1 MTATRIRSFAE
12 DTGRYVPTPGGRK
25 TRSLILFNNG
35 YVMGSMWNP
44 AVIAQR
50 ANMTLDEI
58 LAKSLNPDPNLD
70 PDDYSDDDDEF
81 FDEEEGVE
89 TA

>member
-1 MTATRIRSFAE
+1 
-12 DTGRYVPTPGGRK
+12 
-25 TRSLILFNNG
+25 
-35 YVMGSMWNP
+35 MGSMWNP
-44 AVIAQR
+44 AVIAQH

-81 FDEEEGVE
+81 FDEEECEE